1 MKNILQFKLRE
12 LVRYMCYVIRSLF
25 KEGLKAPQEF
35 FEPVP

>member
-12 LVRYMCYVIRSLF
+12 LVRYMCYVIQSLF